1 MKMPWGKHAGEEI
14 EDLPDNYLKWLAE
27 NLDESKHRQ
36 ICIAADKEYRF
47 RKDNQ
52 FLGENP

>member
-14 EDLPDNYLKWLAE
+14 EDLPDIYLKWLAE
-27 NLDESKHRQ
+27 NLDESKHHQ

-52 FLGENP
+52 ILGENP